1 MGVSRKK
8 QPEKC
13 GKRKTKKQKSN
24 KSVIILK
31 IGVAICNHLCYNT
44 SKFKDHEG
52 KCPMKN
58 RFLCGLLA
66 VCLLVAMLPAT
77 VITASADT
85 RTVSENLIAVLKQLE
100 GFSAKAYVS
109 GGQWSI
115 GYGTAGSP
123 GQTITEAEADKALRD
138 HLKAVE
144 DKLNAFDAG
153 WDLKLTQQQFDALAS
168 LSYNVGTG
176 WMNTSGRLRDAITGK
191 ASEAKFLF
199 GMSLWANNGTSPDPG
214 LLQRRMAE
222 ADIYL
227 NGVYGKKS
235 GTYTYTIFDANGGTA
250 GSGGED
256 KMQGYRR
263 DGSTQILVADPTLSG
278 YSFAGWFTQRSGG
291 TRVTTLDSST
301 AGVTLYAQYSS
312 NGSSGWTGGTELE
325 GSDGTT
331 KVIAEGTVKCTSYV
345 NVRKGPGTGY
355 TILARAT
362 AGSKAEIYQ
371 TKWVGSSQW
380 GRMANGWICMDYVS
394 LSSGSQSGTDSS
406 GAAQTSGTVTGSN
419 VNVRSGAG
427 TGYGIVGRKNS
438 GDTVT
443 VYERKTAGG
452 LNWGRIGDNQW
463 ICLAYVRLDGSG
475 EAVTPQPGSES
486 NASTNGD
493 GSTTV
498 QDTGSVIS
506 TTGLNVRSGPGT
518 GYARIKTLAPG
529 TAVSVY
535 EYKDVSGVRWGRIGT
550 SQWVCM
556 TYVQLSRQSDTET
569 SSGTGTVISSTVLN
583 IRSGPGTS
591 YSRVGQLQPGAR
603 VKITEQTRVG
613 GVLWG
618 HISQGWVCMQYVK
631 MESN

>member
-1 MGVSRKK
+1 M
-8 QPEKC
+8 
-13 GKRKTKKQKSN
+13 KKQKSN

-31 IGVAICNHLCYNT
+31 IGVANCNHLCYNT
-44 SKFKDHEG
+44 SKFRDHEG

-100 GFSAKAYVS
+100 GFSANAYVS

-144 DKLNAFDAG
+144 DKLNVFDAG
-153 WDLKLTQQQFDALAS
+153 WNLKLTQQQFDALAS

-191 ASEAKFLF
+191 ASEDKFLF

-278 YSFAGWFTQRSGG
+278 CTFAGWFTQRSGG
-291 TRVTTLDSST
+291 TRVTALDSST
-301 AGVTLYAQYSS
+301 AGVTLCAQYSS
-312 NGSSGWTGGTELE
+312 NGSTGWTGGTELE

-331 KVIAEGTVKCTSYV
+331 AVIAQGTVKCTSYV
-345 NVRKGPGTGY
+345 NVRKGPGTNY
-355 TILARAT
+355 TILARAV
-362 AGSKAEIYQ
+362 AGSQVEIYQ

-380 GRMANGWICMDYVS
+380 GRMTNGWICMDYVS
-394 LSSGSQSGTDSS
+394 LSSDSQSGSGSTDT
-406 GAAQTSGTVTGSN
+406 QISGTVSGSN

-427 TGYGIVGRKNS
+427 TGYSIVGRKNS
-438 GDTVT
+438 GDAIT
-443 VYERKTAGG
+443 VYERKTSGG

-463 ICLAYVRLDGSG
+463 ICLAYVRLENAGG
-475 EAVTPQPGSES
+475 TETPQPGSES
-486 NASTNGD
+486 NSSVSGD
-493 GSTTV
+493 GTSAV
-498 QDTGSVIS
+498 QDTGTVSS

-518 GYARIKTLAPG
+518 GYARIKTLSPG
-529 TAVSVY
+529 TVVSLY
-535 EYKDVSGVRWGRIGT
+535 EYRTVDGVRWGRIQA

-556 TYVQLSRQSDTET
+556 TYVQLSSQSGAESEQT
-569 SSGTGTVISSTVLN
+569 GTGKVISTTVLN
-583 IRSGPGTS
+583 IRSGPGTN
-591 YSRVGQLQPGAR
+591 YSRVGQLTPGT
-603 VKITEQTRVG
+603 KIEITEQTKTN
-613 GVLWG
+613 GVSWG
-618 HISQGWVCMQYVK
+618 KTAQGWVCMTYVK
-631 MESN
+631 MG

>member
-1 MGVSRKK
+1 M
-8 QPEKC
+8 
-13 GKRKTKKQKSN
+13 KKQKSN

-31 IGVAICNHLCYNT
+31 IGVANCNHLCYNT
-44 SKFKDHEG
+44 SKFRDHEG

-100 GFSAKAYVS
+100 GFSANAYVS

-144 DKLNAFDAG
+144 DKLNVFDAG
-153 WDLKLTQQQFDALAS
+153 WNLKLTQQQFDALAS

-191 ASEAKFLF
+191 ASEDKFLF

-278 YSFAGWFTQRSGG
+278 CTFAGWFTQRSGG
-291 TRVTTLDSST
+291 TRVTALDSST

-312 NGSSGWTGGTELE
+312 NGSTGWTGGTELE

-331 KVIAEGTVKCTSYV
+331 AVIAQGTVKCTSYV
-345 NVRKGPGTGY
+345 NVRKGPGTNY
-355 TILARAT
+355 TILARAV
-362 AGSKAEIYQ
+362 AGSQVEIYQ

-380 GRMANGWICMDYVS
+380 GRMTNGWICMDYVS
-394 LSSGSQSGTDSS
+394 LSSDSQSGSGSTDT
-406 GAAQTSGTVTGSN
+406 QISGTVSGSN

-427 TGYGIVGRKNS
+427 TGYSIVGRKNS
-438 GDTVT
+438 GDAIT
-443 VYERKTAGG
+443 VYERKTSGG

-463 ICLAYVRLDGSG
+463 ICLAYVRLENAGG
-475 EAVTPQPGSES
+475 TETPQPGSES
-486 NASTNGD
+486 NSSVSGD
-493 GSTTV
+493 GTSAV
-498 QDTGSVIS
+498 QDTGTVSS

-518 GYARIKTLAPG
+518 GYARIKTLSPG
-529 TAVSVY
+529 TVVSLY
-535 EYKDVSGVRWGRIGT
+535 EYRTVDGVRWGRIQA

-556 TYVQLSRQSDTET
+556 TYVQLSSQSGAESEQT
-569 SSGTGTVISSTVLN
+569 GTGKVISTTVLN
-583 IRSGPGTS
+583 IRSGPGTN
-591 YSRVGQLQPGAR
+591 YSRVGQLTPGT
-603 VKITEQTRVG
+603 KIEITEQTKTN
-613 GVLWG
+613 GVSWG
-618 HISQGWVCMQYVK
+618 KTAQGWVCMTYVK
-631 MESN
+631 MG

>member
-1 MGVSRKK
+1 
-8 QPEKC
+8 
-13 GKRKTKKQKSN
+13 
-24 KSVIILK
+24 
-31 IGVAICNHLCYNT
+31 
-44 SKFKDHEG
+44 
-52 KCPMKN
+52 MKN

-100 GFSAKAYVS
+100 GFSANAYVS

-153 WDLKLTQQQFDALAS
+153 WNLKLTQQQFDALAS

-191 ASEAKFLF
+191 ASEDKFLF

-278 YSFAGWFTQRSGG
+278 CTFAGWFTQRSGG
-291 TRVTTLDSST
+291 TRVTALDSST

-312 NGSSGWTGGTELE
+312 NGSTGWTGGTELE

-331 KVIAEGTVKCTSYV
+331 AVIAQGTVKCTSYV
-345 NVRKGPGTGY
+345 NVRKGPGTNY
-355 TILARAT
+355 TILARAV
-362 AGSKAEIYQ
+362 AGSQVEIYQ
-371 TKWVGSSQW
+371 TKWVGASQW
-380 GRMANGWICMDYVS
+380 GRMTNGWICMDYVS
-394 LSSGSQSGTDSS
+394 LSSDSQSGSGSTDT
-406 GAAQTSGTVTGSN
+406 QISGTVSGSN

-427 TGYGIVGRKNS
+427 TGYSIVGRKNS
-438 GDTVT
+438 GDVIT
-443 VYERKTAGG
+443 VYERKTSGG

-463 ICLAYVRLDGSG
+463 ICLAYVRLENAGG
-475 EAVTPQPGSES
+475 TGTPQPGSES
-486 NASTNGD
+486 NSSVSGD
-493 GSTTV
+493 GTSAV
-498 QDTGSVIS
+498 QDTGTVSS

-518 GYARIKTLAPG
+518 GYARIKTLSPG
-529 TAVSVY
+529 TVVSLY
-535 EYKDVSGVRWGRIGT
+535 EYRTVDGVRWGRIQA

-556 TYVQLSRQSDTET
+556 TYVQLSSQSGAESEQT
-569 SSGTGTVISSTVLN
+569 GTGKVISTTVLN
-583 IRSGPGTS
+583 IRSGPGTN
-591 YSRVGQLQPGAR
+591 YSRVGQLTPGT
-603 VKITEQTRVG
+603 KIEITEQTKTN
-613 GVLWG
+613 GVSWG
-618 HISQGWVCMQYVK
+618 KTAQGWVCMTYVK
-631 MESN
+631 MG

>member
-1 MGVSRKK
+1 M
-8 QPEKC
+8 
-13 GKRKTKKQKSN
+13 KKQKSN

-31 IGVAICNHLCYNT
+31 IGVANCNHLCYNT
-44 SKFKDHEG
+44 SKFRDHEG

-100 GFSAKAYVS
+100 GFSANAYVS

-153 WDLKLTQQQFDALAS
+153 WNLKLTQQQFDAQAS

-191 ASEAKFLF
+191 ASEDKFLF

-278 YSFAGWFTQRSGG
+278 CTFAGWFTQRSGG
-291 TRVTTLDSST
+291 TRVMALDSST

-312 NGSSGWTGGTELE
+312 NGSTGWTGGTELE

-331 KVIAEGTVKCTSYV
+331 AVIAQGTVKCTSYV
-345 NVRKGPGTGY
+345 NVRKGPGTNY
-355 TILARAT
+355 TILARAV
-362 AGSKAEIYQ
+362 AGSQVEIYQ

-380 GRMANGWICMDYVS
+380 GRMTNGWICMDYVS
-394 LSSGSQSGTDSS
+394 LSSDSQSGSGSTDT
-406 GAAQTSGTVTGSN
+406 QISGTVSGSN

-427 TGYGIVGRKNS
+427 TGYSIVGRKNS
-438 GDTVT
+438 GDVIT
-443 VYERKTAGG
+443 VYERKTSGG

-463 ICLAYVRLDGSG
+463 ICLAYVRLENAGG
-475 EAVTPQPGSES
+475 TETPQPGSES
-486 NASTNGD
+486 NSSVSGD
-493 GSTTV
+493 GTSAV
-498 QDTGSVIS
+498 QDTGTVSS

-518 GYARIKTLAPG
+518 GYARIKTLSPG
-529 TAVSVY
+529 TVVSLY
-535 EYKDVSGVRWGRIGT
+535 EYRTVDGVRWGRIQA

-556 TYVQLSRQSDTET
+556 TYVQLSSQSGAESEQT
-569 SSGTGTVISSTVLN
+569 GTGKVISTTVLN
-583 IRSGPGTS
+583 IRSGPGTN
-591 YSRVGQLQPGAR
+591 YSRVGQLTPGT
-603 VKITEQTRVG
+603 KIEITEQTKTN
-613 GVLWG
+613 GVSWG
-618 HISQGWVCMQYVK
+618 KTAQGWVCMTYVK
-631 MESN
+631 MG

>member
-1 MGVSRKK
+1 
-8 QPEKC
+8 
-13 GKRKTKKQKSN
+13 
-24 KSVIILK
+24 
-31 IGVAICNHLCYNT
+31 
-44 SKFKDHEG
+44 
-52 KCPMKN
+52 MKN

-100 GFSAKAYVS
+100 GFSANAYVS

-153 WDLKLTQQQFDALAS
+153 WNLKLTQQQFDALAS

-191 ASEAKFLF
+191 ASEDKFLF

-278 YSFAGWFTQRSGG
+278 CTFAGWFTQRSGG
-291 TRVTTLDSST
+291 TRVTALDSST

-312 NGSSGWTGGTELE
+312 NGSTGWTGGTELE

-331 KVIAEGTVKCTSYV
+331 AVIAQGTVKCTSYV
-345 NVRKGPGTGY
+345 NVRKGPGTNY
-355 TILARAT
+355 TILARAV
-362 AGSKAEIYQ
+362 AGSQVEIYQ

-380 GRMANGWICMDYVS
+380 GRMTNGWICMDYVS
-394 LSSGSQSGTDSS
+394 LSSDSQSGSGSTDT
-406 GAAQTSGTVTGSN
+406 QISGTVSGSN

-427 TGYGIVGRKNS
+427 TGYSIVGRKNS
-438 GDTVT
+438 GDVIT
-443 VYERKTAGG
+443 VYERKTSGG

-463 ICLAYVRLDGSG
+463 ICLAYVRLENAGG
-475 EAVTPQPGSES
+475 TETPQPGSES
-486 NASTNGD
+486 NSSVSGD
-493 GSTTV
+493 GTSAV
-498 QDTGSVIS
+498 QDTGTVSS

-518 GYARIKTLAPG
+518 GYARIKTLSPG
-529 TAVSVY
+529 TVVSLS
-535 EYKDVSGVRWGRIGT
+535 EYRTVDGVRWGRIQA

-556 TYVQLSRQSDTET
+556 TYVQLSSQSGAESEQT
-569 SSGTGTVISSTVLN
+569 GTGKVISTTVLN
-583 IRSGPGTS
+583 IRSGPGTN
-591 YSRVGQLQPGAR
+591 YSRVGQLTPGT
-603 VKITEQTRVG
+603 KIEITEQTKTN
-613 GVLWG
+613 GVSWG
-618 HISQGWVCMQYVK
+618 KTAQGWVCMTYVK
-631 MESN
+631 MG

>member
-1 MGVSRKK
+1 
-8 QPEKC
+8 
-13 GKRKTKKQKSN
+13 
-24 KSVIILK
+24 
-31 IGVAICNHLCYNT
+31 
-44 SKFKDHEG
+44 
-52 KCPMKN
+52 MKN

-100 GFSAKAYVS
+100 GFSANAYVS

-153 WDLKLTQQQFDALAS
+153 WNLKLTQQQFDALAS

-191 ASEAKFLF
+191 ASEDKFLF

-278 YSFAGWFTQRSGG
+278 CTFAGWFTQRSGD
-291 TRVTTLDSST
+291 TRVTALDSST

-312 NGSSGWTGGTELE
+312 NGSTGWTGGTELE

-331 KVIAEGTVKCTSYV
+331 AVIAQGTVKCTSYV
-345 NVRKGPGTGY
+345 NVRKGPGTNY
-355 TILARAT
+355 TILARAV
-362 AGSKAEIYQ
+362 AGSQVEIYQ

-380 GRMANGWICMDYVS
+380 GRMTNGWICMDYVS
-394 LSSGSQSGTDSS
+394 LSSDSQSGSGSTDT
-406 GAAQTSGTVTGSN
+406 QISGTVSGSN

-427 TGYGIVGRKNS
+427 TGYSIVGRKNS
-438 GDTVT
+438 GDVIT
-443 VYERKTAGG
+443 VYERKTSGG

-463 ICLAYVRLDGSG
+463 ICLAYVRLENAGG
-475 EAVTPQPGSES
+475 TETPQPGSES
-486 NASTNGD
+486 NSSVSGD
-493 GSTTV
+493 GTSAV
-498 QDTGSVIS
+498 QDTGTVSS

-518 GYARIKTLAPG
+518 GYARIKTLSPG
-529 TAVSVY
+529 TVVSLY
-535 EYKDVSGVRWGRIGT
+535 EYRTVDGVRWGRIQA

-556 TYVQLSRQSDTET
+556 TYVQLSSQSGAESEQT
-569 SSGTGTVISSTVLN
+569 GTGKVISTTVLN
-583 IRSGPGTS
+583 IRSGPGTN
-591 YSRVGQLQPGAR
+591 YSRVGQLTPGT
-603 VKITEQTRVG
+603 KIEITEQTKTN
-613 GVLWG
+613 GVSWG
-618 HISQGWVCMQYVK
+618 KTAQGWVCMTYVK
-631 MESN
+631 MG

>member
-1 MGVSRKK
+1 M
-8 QPEKC
+8 
-13 GKRKTKKQKSN
+13 KKQKSN

-31 IGVAICNHLCYNT
+31 IGVANCNHLCYNT
-44 SKFKDHEG
+44 SKFRDHEG

-100 GFSAKAYVS
+100 GFSANAYVS

-153 WDLKLTQQQFDALAS
+153 WNLKLTQQQFDALAS

-191 ASEAKFLF
+191 ASEDKFLF

-278 YSFAGWFTQRSGG
+278 CTFAGWFTQRSGG
-291 TRVTTLDSST
+291 TRVTALDSST

-312 NGSSGWTGGTELE
+312 NGSTGWTGGTELE

-331 KVIAEGTVKCTSYV
+331 AVIAQGTVKCTSYV
-345 NVRKGPGTGY
+345 NVRKGPGTNY
-355 TILARAT
+355 TILARAV
-362 AGSKAEIYQ
+362 AGSQVEIYQ

-380 GRMANGWICMDYVS
+380 GRMTNGWICMDYVS
-394 LSSGSQSGTDSS
+394 LSSDSQSGSGSTDT
-406 GAAQTSGTVTGSN
+406 QISGTVSGSN

-427 TGYGIVGRKNS
+427 TGYSIVGRKNS
-438 GDTVT
+438 GDVIT
-443 VYERKTAGG
+443 VYERKTSGG

-463 ICLAYVRLDGSG
+463 ICLAYVRLENAGG
-475 EAVTPQPGSES
+475 TETPQPGSES
-486 NASTNGD
+486 NSSVSGD
-493 GSTTV
+493 GTSAV
-498 QDTGSVIS
+498 QDTGTVSS

-518 GYARIKTLAPG
+518 GYARIKTLSPG
-529 TAVSVY
+529 TVVSLY
-535 EYKDVSGVRWGRIGT
+535 EYRTVDGVRWGRIQA

-556 TYVQLSRQSDTET
+556 TYVQLSSQSGVESEQT
-569 SSGTGTVISSTVLN
+569 GTGKVISTTVLN
-583 IRSGPGTS
+583 IRSGPGTN
-591 YSRVGQLQPGAR
+591 YSRVGQLTPGT
-603 VKITEQTRVG
+603 KIEITEQTKTN
-613 GVLWG
+613 GVSWG
-618 HISQGWVCMQYVK
+618 KTAQGWVCMTYVK
-631 MESN
+631 MG

>member
-1 MGVSRKK
+1 
-8 QPEKC
+8 
-13 GKRKTKKQKSN
+13 
-24 KSVIILK
+24 
-31 IGVAICNHLCYNT
+31 
-44 SKFKDHEG
+44 
-52 KCPMKN
+52 MKN

-100 GFSAKAYVS
+100 GFSADAYVS

-153 WDLKLTQQQFDALAS
+153 WNLKLTQQQFDALAS

-191 ASEAKFLF
+191 ASEDKFLF

-250 GSGGED
+250 GSRGED

-278 YSFAGWFTQRSGG
+278 CTFAGWFTQRSGG
-291 TRVTTLDSST
+291 TRVTALDSST

-312 NGSSGWTGGTELE
+312 NGSNGWTGGTELE

-331 KVIAEGTVKCTSYV
+331 AVIARGTVKCTSYV
-345 NVRKGPGTGY
+345 NVRKGPGTNY
-355 TILARAT
+355 TILARAV
-362 AGSKAEIYQ
+362 AGSQVEIYQ

-380 GRMANGWICMDYVS
+380 GRMTNGWICMD
-394 LSSGSQSGTDSS
+394 
-406 GAAQTSGTVTGSN
+406 
-419 VNVRSGAG
+419 
-427 TGYGIVGRKNS
+427 
-438 GDTVT
+438 
-443 VYERKTAGG
+443 
-452 LNWGRIGDNQW
+452 
-463 ICLAYVRLDGSG
+463 
-475 EAVTPQPGSES
+475 
-486 NASTNGD
+486 
-493 GSTTV
+493 
-498 QDTGSVIS
+498 
-506 TTGLNVRSGPGT
+506 
-518 GYARIKTLAPG
+518 
-529 TAVSVY
+529 
-535 EYKDVSGVRWGRIGT
+535 
-550 SQWVCM
+550 
-556 TYVQLSRQSDTET
+556 
-569 SSGTGTVISSTVLN
+569 
-583 IRSGPGTS
+583 
-591 YSRVGQLQPGAR
+591 
-603 VKITEQTRVG
+603 
-613 GVLWG
+613 
-618 HISQGWVCMQYVK
+618 
-631 MESN
+631 

>member
-1 MGVSRKK
+1 M
-8 QPEKC
+8 
-13 GKRKTKKQKSN
+13 KKQKSN

-31 IGVAICNHLCYNT
+31 IGVANCNHLCYNT
-44 SKFKDHEG
+44 SKFRDHEG

-100 GFSAKAYVS
+100 GFSANAYVS

-153 WDLKLTQQQFDALAS
+153 WNLKLTQQQFDALAS

-191 ASEAKFLF
+191 ASEDKFLF

-278 YSFAGWFTQRSGG
+278 CTFAGWFTQRSGG
-291 TRVTTLDSST
+291 TRVTALDSST

-312 NGSSGWTGGTELE
+312 NGSTGWTGGTELE

-331 KVIAEGTVKCTSYV
+331 AVIAQGTVKCTSYV
-345 NVRKGPGTGY
+345 NVRKGPGTNY
-355 TILARAT
+355 TILARAV
-362 AGSKAEIYQ
+362 AGSQVEIYQ

-380 GRMANGWICMDYVS
+380 GRMTNGWICMDYVS
-394 LSSGSQSGTDSS
+394 LSSDSQSGS
-406 GAAQTSGTVTGSN
+406 GSIDTQISGTVSGSN

-427 TGYGIVGRKNS
+427 TGYSIVGRKNS
-438 GDTVT
+438 GDVIT
-443 VYERKTAGG
+443 VYERKTSGG

-463 ICLAYVRLDGSG
+463 ICLAYVRLENAGG
-475 EAVTPQPGSES
+475 TGTPQPGSES
-486 NASTNGD
+486 NSSVSGD
-493 GSTTV
+493 GTSAV
-498 QDTGSVIS
+498 QDTGTVSS

-518 GYARIKTLAPG
+518 GYARIKTLSPG
-529 TAVSVY
+529 TVVSLY
-535 EYKDVSGVRWGRIGT
+535 EYRTVDGVRWGRIQT

-556 TYVQLSRQSDTET
+556 TYVQLSSQSGAESEQT
-569 SSGTGTVISSTVLN
+569 GTGKVISTTVLN
-583 IRSGPGTS
+583 IRSGPGTN
-591 YSRVGQLQPGAR
+591 YSRVGQLTPGT
-603 VKITEQTRVG
+603 KIEITEQTKTN
-613 GVLWG
+613 GVSWG
-618 HISQGWVCMQYVK
+618 KTAQGWVCMTYVK
-631 MESN
+631 MG

>member
-1 MGVSRKK
+1 M
-8 QPEKC
+8 
-13 GKRKTKKQKSN
+13 KKQKSN

-31 IGVAICNHLCYNT
+31 IGVANCNHLCYNT
-44 SKFKDHEG
+44 SKFRDHEG

-85 RTVSENLIAVLKQLE
+85 RTVSENLIAFLKQLE
-100 GFSAKAYVS
+100 GFSANAYVS

-153 WDLKLTQQQFDALAS
+153 WNLKLTQQQFDALAS

-191 ASEAKFLF
+191 ASEDKFLF

-278 YSFAGWFTQRSGG
+278 CTFAGWFTQRSGG
-291 TRVTTLDSST
+291 TRVTALDSST

-312 NGSSGWTGGTELE
+312 NGSTGWTGGTELE

-331 KVIAEGTVKCTSYV
+331 AVIAQGTVKCTSYV
-345 NVRKGPGTGY
+345 NVRKGPGTNY
-355 TILARAT
+355 TILARAV
-362 AGSKAEIYQ
+362 AGSQVEIYQ

-380 GRMANGWICMDYVS
+380 GRMTNGWICMDYVS
-394 LSSGSQSGTDSS
+394 LSSDSQSGSGSTDT
-406 GAAQTSGTVTGSN
+406 QISGTVSGSN

-427 TGYGIVGRKNS
+427 TGYSIVGRKNS
-438 GDTVT
+438 GDVIT
-443 VYERKTAGG
+443 VYERKTSGG

-463 ICLAYVRLDGSG
+463 ICLAYVRLENAGG
-475 EAVTPQPGSES
+475 TETPQPGSES
-486 NASTNGD
+486 NSSVSGD
-493 GSTTV
+493 GTSAV
-498 QDTGSVIS
+498 QDTGTVSS

-518 GYARIKTLAPG
+518 GYARIKTLSPG
-529 TAVSVY
+529 TVVSLY
-535 EYKDVSGVRWGRIGT
+535 EYRTVDGVRWGRIQA

-556 TYVQLSRQSDTET
+556 TYVQLSSQSGAESEQT
-569 SSGTGTVISSTVLN
+569 GTGKVISTTVLN
-583 IRSGPGTS
+583 IRSGPGTN
-591 YSRVGQLQPGAR
+591 YSRVGQLTPGT
-603 VKITEQTRVG
+603 KIEITEQTKTN
-613 GVLWG
+613 GVSWG
-618 HISQGWVCMQYVK
+618 KTAQGWVCMTYVK
-631 MESN
+631 MG

>member
-1 MGVSRKK
+1 
-8 QPEKC
+8 
-13 GKRKTKKQKSN
+13 
-24 KSVIILK
+24 
-31 IGVAICNHLCYNT
+31 
-44 SKFKDHEG
+44 
-52 KCPMKN
+52 MKN

-100 GFSAKAYVS
+100 GFSADAYVS

-153 WDLKLTQQQFDALAS
+153 WNLKLTQQQFDALAS

-191 ASEAKFLF
+191 ASEDKFLF

-278 YSFAGWFTQRSGG
+278 CTFAGWFTQRSGG
-291 TRVTTLDSST
+291 TRVTALDSST

-312 NGSSGWTGGTELE
+312 NGSNGWTGGTELE

-331 KVIAEGTVKCTSYV
+331 AVIAQGTVKCTSYV
-345 NVRKGPGTGY
+345 NVRKGPGTNY
-355 TILARAT
+355 TILARAV
-362 AGSKAEIYQ
+362 AGSQVEIYQ

-380 GRMANGWICMDYVS
+380 GRMTNGWICMDYVS
-394 LSSGSQSGTDSS
+394 LSSDSQSGSGGTDT
-406 GAAQTSGTVTGSN
+406 QISGTVSGSN
-419 VNVRSGAG
+419 VNIRSGAG
-427 TGYGIVGRKNS
+427 TGYSIVGRKNS
-438 GDTVT
+438 GDVIT
-443 VYERKTAGG
+443 VYERKTSGG

-463 ICLAYVRLDGSG
+463 ICLAYVRLENAGG
-475 EAVTPQPGSES
+475 TGTPQPGSES
-486 NASTNGD
+486 NSSVSGD
-493 GSTTV
+493 GTTAV
-498 QDTGSVIS
+498 QDTGTVSS

-518 GYARIKTLAPG
+518 GYARIKTLSPG
-529 TAVSVY
+529 TAVSLY
-535 EYKDVSGVRWGRIGT
+535 EYRTVDGIRWGRIQA

-556 TYVQLSRQSDTET
+556 TYVQLSSQSGAESEQT
-569 SSGTGTVISSTVLN
+569 GTGKVISTTVLN
-583 IRSGPGTS
+583 IRSGPGTN
-591 YSRVGQLQPGAR
+591 YSRVGQLTPGT
-603 VKITEQTRVG
+603 KIEITEQTKTN
-613 GVLWG
+613 GVSWG
-618 HISQGWVCMQYVK
+618 KTAQGWVCMTYVK
-631 MESN
+631 MG

>member
-1 MGVSRKK
+1 
-8 QPEKC
+8 
-13 GKRKTKKQKSN
+13 
-24 KSVIILK
+24 
-31 IGVAICNHLCYNT
+31 
-44 SKFKDHEG
+44 
-52 KCPMKN
+52 MKN

-100 GFSAKAYVS
+100 GFSANAYVS

-153 WDLKLTQQQFDALAS
+153 WNLKLTQQQFDALAS

-191 ASEAKFLF
+191 ASEDKFLF

-278 YSFAGWFTQRSGG
+278 CTFAGWFTQRSGG
-291 TRVTTLDSST
+291 TRVTALDSST

-312 NGSSGWTGGTELE
+312 NGSTGWTGGTELE

-331 KVIAEGTVKCTSYV
+331 AVIAQGTVKCTSYV
-345 NVRKGPGTGY
+345 NVRKGPSTNY
-355 TILARAT
+355 TILARAV
-362 AGSKAEIYQ
+362 AGSQVEIYQ

-380 GRMANGWICMDYVS
+380 GRMTNGWICMDYVS
-394 LSSGSQSGTDSS
+394 LSSDSQSGSGSTDT
-406 GAAQTSGTVTGSN
+406 QISGTVSGSN

-427 TGYGIVGRKNS
+427 TGYSIVGRKNS
-438 GDTVT
+438 GDVIT
-443 VYERKTAGG
+443 VYERKTSGG

-463 ICLAYVRLDGSG
+463 ICLAYVRLENAGG
-475 EAVTPQPGSES
+475 TETPQPGSES
-486 NASTNGD
+486 NSSVSGD
-493 GSTTV
+493 GTSAV
-498 QDTGSVIS
+498 QDTGTVSS

-518 GYARIKTLAPG
+518 GYARIKTLSPG
-529 TAVSVY
+529 TVVSLY
-535 EYKDVSGVRWGRIGT
+535 EYRTVDGVRWGRIQA

-556 TYVQLSRQSDTET
+556 TYVQLSSQSGAESEQT
-569 SSGTGTVISSTVLN
+569 GTGKVISTTVLN
-583 IRSGPGTS
+583 IRSGPGTN
-591 YSRVGQLQPGAR
+591 YSRVGQLTPGT
-603 VKITEQTRVG
+603 KIEITEQTKTN
-613 GVLWG
+613 GVSWG
-618 HISQGWVCMQYVK
+618 KTAQGWVCMTYVK
-631 MESN
+631 MG

>member
-1 MGVSRKK
+1 
-8 QPEKC
+8 
-13 GKRKTKKQKSN
+13 
-24 KSVIILK
+24 
-31 IGVAICNHLCYNT
+31 
-44 SKFKDHEG
+44 
-52 KCPMKN
+52 MKN

-77 VITASADT
+77 VITASADI

-100 GFSAKAYVS
+100 GFSANAYVS

-153 WDLKLTQQQFDALAS
+153 WNLKLTQQQFDALAS

-191 ASEAKFLF
+191 ASEDKFLF

-278 YSFAGWFTQRSGG
+278 CTFAGWFTQRSGG
-291 TRVTTLDSST
+291 TRVTALDSST

-312 NGSSGWTGGTELE
+312 NGSTGWTGGTELE

-331 KVIAEGTVKCTSYV
+331 AVIAQGTVKCTSYV
-345 NVRKGPGTGY
+345 NVRKGPGTNY
-355 TILARAT
+355 TILARAV
-362 AGSKAEIYQ
+362 AGSQVEIYQ
-371 TKWVGSSQW
+371 TKWVGASQW
-380 GRMANGWICMDYVS
+380 GRMTNGWICMDYVS
-394 LSSGSQSGTDSS
+394 LSSDSQSGSGSTDT
-406 GAAQTSGTVTGSN
+406 QISGTVSGSN

-427 TGYGIVGRKNS
+427 TGYSIVGRKNS
-438 GDTVT
+438 GDVIT
-443 VYERKTAGG
+443 VYERKTSGG

-463 ICLAYVRLDGSG
+463 ICLAYVRLENAGG
-475 EAVTPQPGSES
+475 TETPQPGSES
-486 NASTNGD
+486 NSSVSGD
-493 GSTTV
+493 GTSAV
-498 QDTGSVIS
+498 QDTGTVSS

-518 GYARIKTLAPG
+518 GYARIKTLSPG
-529 TAVSVY
+529 TVVSLY
-535 EYKDVSGVRWGRIGT
+535 EYRTVDGVRWGRIQA

-556 TYVQLSRQSDTET
+556 TYVQLSSQSGAESEQT
-569 SSGTGTVISSTVLN
+569 GTGKVISTTVLN
-583 IRSGPGTS
+583 IRSGPGTN
-591 YSRVGQLQPGAR
+591 YSRVGQLTPGT
-603 VKITEQTRVG
+603 KIEITEQTKTN
-613 GVLWG
+613 GVSWG
-618 HISQGWVCMQYVK
+618 KTAQGWVCMTYVK
-631 MESN
+631 MG

>member
-1 MGVSRKK
+1 
-8 QPEKC
+8 
-13 GKRKTKKQKSN
+13 
-24 KSVIILK
+24 
-31 IGVAICNHLCYNT
+31 
-44 SKFKDHEG
+44 
-52 KCPMKN
+52 MKN

-100 GFSAKAYVS
+100 GFSANAYVS

-153 WDLKLTQQQFDALAS
+153 WNLKLTQQQFDALAS

-191 ASEAKFLF
+191 ASEDKFLF

-278 YSFAGWFTQRSGG
+278 CTFAGWFTQRSGG
-291 TRVTTLDSST
+291 TRVTALDSST

-312 NGSSGWTGGTELE
+312 NGSNGWTGGTELE

-331 KVIAEGTVKCTSYV
+331 AVIARGTVKCTSYV
-345 NVRKGPGTGY
+345 NVRKGPGTNY
-355 TILARAT
+355 TILARAV
-362 AGSKAEIYQ
+362 AGSQVEIYQ
-371 TKWVGSSQW
+371 TKWVGASQW
-380 GRMANGWICMDYVS
+380 GRMTNGWICMDYVS
-394 LSSGSQSGTDSS
+394 LSSDSQSGSGGTDT
-406 GAAQTSGTVTGSN
+406 QISGTVSGSN
-419 VNVRSGAG
+419 VNIRSGAG
-427 TGYGIVGRKNS
+427 TGYSIVGRKNS
-438 GDTVT
+438 GDVIT
-443 VYERKTAGG
+443 VYERKTSGG

-463 ICLAYVRLDGSG
+463 ICLAYVRLENAGG
-475 EAVTPQPGSES
+475 TGTPQPGSES
-486 NASTNGD
+486 NSSVSGD
-493 GSTTV
+493 GTTAV
-498 QDTGSVIS
+498 QDTGTVSS

-518 GYARIKTLAPG
+518 GYARIKTLSPG
-529 TAVSVY
+529 TAVSLY
-535 EYKDVSGVRWGRIGT
+535 EYRTVDGIRWGRIQA

-556 TYVQLSRQSDTET
+556 TYVQLSSQSGAESEQT
-569 SSGTGTVISSTVLN
+569 GTGKVISTTVLN
-583 IRSGPGTS
+583 IRSGPGTN
-591 YSRVGQLQPGAR
+591 YSRVGQLTPGT
-603 VKITEQTRVG
+603 KIEITEQTKTN
-613 GVLWG
+613 GVSWG
-618 HISQGWVCMQYVK
+618 KTAQGWVCMTYVK
-631 MESN
+631 MG

>member
-1 MGVSRKK
+1 
-8 QPEKC
+8 
-13 GKRKTKKQKSN
+13 
-24 KSVIILK
+24 
-31 IGVAICNHLCYNT
+31 
-44 SKFKDHEG
+44 
-52 KCPMKN
+52 MKN

-100 GFSAKAYVS
+100 GFSANAYVS

-153 WDLKLTQQQFDALAS
+153 WNLKLTQQQFDALAS

-191 ASEAKFLF
+191 ASEDKFLF

-278 YSFAGWFTQRSGG
+278 CTFAGWFTQRSGG
-291 TRVTTLDSST
+291 TRVTALDSST

-312 NGSSGWTGGTELE
+312 NGSTGWTGGTELE

-331 KVIAEGTVKCTSYV
+331 AVIAQGTVKCTSYV
-345 NVRKGPGTGY
+345 NVRKGPGTNY
-355 TILARAT
+355 TILARAV
-362 AGSKAEIYQ
+362 AGSQVEIYQ

-380 GRMANGWICMDYVS
+380 GRMTNGWICMDYVS
-394 LSSGSQSGTDSS
+394 LSSDSQSGSGSTDT
-406 GAAQTSGTVTGSN
+406 QISGTVSGSN
-419 VNVRSGAG
+419 VNIRSGAG
-427 TGYGIVGRKNS
+427 TGYSIVGRKNS
-438 GDTVT
+438 GDVIT
-443 VYERKTAGG
+443 VYERKTSGG

-463 ICLAYVRLDGSG
+463 ICLAYVRLENAGG
-475 EAVTPQPGSES
+475 TGTPQPGSES
-486 NASTNGD
+486 NSSVSGD
-493 GSTTV
+493 GTSAV
-498 QDTGSVIS
+498 QDTGTVSS

-518 GYARIKTLAPG
+518 GYARIKTLSPG
-529 TAVSVY
+529 TAVSLY
-535 EYKDVSGVRWGRIGT
+535 EYRTVDGVRWGRIQA

-556 TYVQLSRQSDTET
+556 TYVQLSSQSGAESEQT
-569 SSGTGTVISSTVLN
+569 GTGKVISTTVLN
-583 IRSGPGTS
+583 IRSGPGTN
-591 YSRVGQLQPGAR
+591 YSRVGQLTPGT
-603 VKITEQTRVG
+603 KIEITEQTKTN
-613 GVLWG
+613 GVSWG
-618 HISQGWVCMQYVK
+618 KTAQGWVCMTYVK
-631 MESN
+631 MG

>member
-1 MGVSRKK
+1 ML
-8 QPEKC
+8 
-13 GKRKTKKQKSN
+13 KRKTKKQKSN

-31 IGVAICNHLCYNT
+31 LGVAICNHLCYNT

-66 VCLLVAMLPAT
+66 ICMLVAMLPAT

-85 RTVSENLIAVLKQLE
+85 RTVSENLITVLKQLE
-100 GFSAKAYVS
+100 GFSANAYVS

-123 GQTITEAEADKALRD
+123 GQTITEAEADKALRA
-138 HLKAVE
+138 HLQSVE

-153 WDLKLTQQQFDALAS
+153 WNLNLTQQQFDALAS

-176 WMNTSGRLRDAITGK
+176 WMNTAGRLRDAITSK
-191 ASEAKFLF
+191 ASEDKLLF

-278 YSFAGWFTQRSGG
+278 FTFAGWFTQRSGG
-291 TRVTTLDSST
+291 TRVTALDSST
-301 AGVTLYAQYSS
+301 AGVTLYAQYSA
-312 NGSSGWTGGTELE
+312 NGSNGWTGGTELE

-331 KVIAEGTVKCTSYV
+331 AVIAQGTVKCSSYV
-345 NVRKGPGTGY
+345 NVRKGPGTNY
-355 TILARAT
+355 TILARAV
-362 AGSKAEIYQ
+362 AGSQAEIYQ

-380 GRMANGWICMDYVS
+380 GRMTNGWICMDYVS
-394 LSSGSQSGTDSS
+394 LSSDSQSGS
-406 GAAQTSGTVTGSN
+406 GSTADTQISGTVSGSN

-438 GDTVT
+438 GDVIT

-463 ICLAYVRLDGSG
+463 ICLAYVRLENAGG
-475 EAVTPQPGSES
+475 TETPQPGSES
-486 NASTNGD
+486 NSSVSGD
-493 GSTTV
+493 GSTAL
-498 QDTGSVIS
+498 QDTGTVSS

-518 GYARIKTLAPG
+518 GYARIKTLSPG
-529 TAVSVY
+529 TPVSIY
-535 EYKDVSGVRWGRIGT
+535 EYRTVDGIQWGRIQA

-556 TYVQLSRQSDTET
+556 TYVQLSSQSDSEAEQT
-569 SSGTGTVISSTVLN
+569 GTGTVISTTVLN
-583 IRSGPGTS
+583 IRSGPGTN
-591 YSRVGQLQPGAR
+591 YSRSGQLTPGT
-603 VKITEQTRVG
+603 KIQITEQTKTN
-613 GVLWG
+613 GVSWG
-618 HISQGWVCMQYVK
+618 KIAQGWVCMTYVK
-631 MESN
+631 MG

>member
-1 MGVSRKK
+1 
-8 QPEKC
+8 
-13 GKRKTKKQKSN
+13 
-24 KSVIILK
+24 
-31 IGVAICNHLCYNT
+31 
-44 SKFKDHEG
+44 
-52 KCPMKN
+52 MKN

-100 GFSAKAYVS
+100 GFSANAYVS

-153 WDLKLTQQQFDALAS
+153 WNLKLTQQQFDALAS

-191 ASEAKFLF
+191 ASEDKFLF

-278 YSFAGWFTQRSGG
+278 CTFAGWFTQRSGG
-291 TRVTTLDSST
+291 TRVTALDSST

-312 NGSSGWTGGTELE
+312 NGSTGWTGGTELE

-331 KVIAEGTVKCTSYV
+331 AVIAQGTVKCTSYV
-345 NVRKGPGTGY
+345 NVRKGPSTNY
-355 TILARAT
+355 TILARAV
-362 AGSKAEIYQ
+362 AGRQVEIYQ

-380 GRMANGWICMDYVS
+380 GRMTNGWICMDYVS
-394 LSSGSQSGTDSS
+394 LSSDSQSGSGSTDT
-406 GAAQTSGTVTGSN
+406 QISGTVSGSN

-427 TGYGIVGRKNS
+427 TGYSIVGRKNS
-438 GDTVT
+438 GDVIT
-443 VYERKTAGG
+443 VYERKTSGG

-463 ICLAYVRLDGSG
+463 ICLAYVRLENAGG
-475 EAVTPQPGSES
+475 TETPQPGSES
-486 NASTNGD
+486 NSSVSGD
-493 GSTTV
+493 GTSAV
-498 QDTGSVIS
+498 QDTGTVSS

-518 GYARIKTLAPG
+518 GYARIKTLSPG
-529 TAVSVY
+529 TVVSLY
-535 EYKDVSGVRWGRIGT
+535 EYRTVDGVRWGRIQA

-556 TYVQLSRQSDTET
+556 TYVQLSSQSGAESEQT
-569 SSGTGTVISSTVLN
+569 GTGKVISTTVLN
-583 IRSGPGTS
+583 IRSGPGTN
-591 YSRVGQLQPGAR
+591 YSRVGQLTPGT
-603 VKITEQTRVG
+603 KIEITEQTKTN
-613 GVLWG
+613 GVSWG
-618 HISQGWVCMQYVK
+618 KTAQGWVCMTYVK
-631 MESN
+631 MG

>member
-1 MGVSRKK
+1 
-8 QPEKC
+8 
-13 GKRKTKKQKSN
+13 
-24 KSVIILK
+24 
-31 IGVAICNHLCYNT
+31 
-44 SKFKDHEG
+44 
-52 KCPMKN
+52 MKN

-100 GFSAKAYVS
+100 GFSANAYVS

-153 WDLKLTQQQFDALAS
+153 WNLKLTQQQFDALAS

-191 ASEAKFLF
+191 ASEDKFLF

-278 YSFAGWFTQRSGG
+278 CTFAGWFTQRSGG
-291 TRVTTLDSST
+291 TRVTALDSST

-312 NGSSGWTGGTELE
+312 NGSNGWTGGTELG

-331 KVIAEGTVKCTSYV
+331 AVIARGTVKCTSYV
-345 NVRKGPGTGY
+345 NVRKGPGTNY
-355 TILARAT
+355 TILARAV
-362 AGSKAEIYQ
+362 AGSQVEIYQ
-371 TKWVGSSQW
+371 TKWVGASQW
-380 GRMANGWICMDYVS
+380 GRMTNGWICMDYVS
-394 LSSGSQSGTDSS
+394 LSSDSQSGSGGTDT
-406 GAAQTSGTVTGSN
+406 QISGTVSGSN
-419 VNVRSGAG
+419 VNIRSGAG
-427 TGYGIVGRKNS
+427 TGYSIVGRKNS
-438 GDTVT
+438 GDVIT
-443 VYERKTAGG
+443 VYERKTSGG

-463 ICLAYVRLDGSG
+463 ICLAYVRLENAGG
-475 EAVTPQPGSES
+475 TGTPQPGSES
-486 NASTNGD
+486 NSSVSGD
-493 GSTTV
+493 GTTAV
-498 QDTGSVIS
+498 QDTGTVSS

-518 GYARIKTLAPG
+518 GYARIKTLSPG
-529 TAVSVY
+529 TAVSLY
-535 EYKDVSGVRWGRIGT
+535 EYRTVDGIRWGRIQA

-556 TYVQLSRQSDTET
+556 TYVQLSSQSGAESEQT
-569 SSGTGTVISSTVLN
+569 GTGKVISTTVLN
-583 IRSGPGTS
+583 IRSGPGTN
-591 YSRVGQLQPGAR
+591 YSRVGQLTPGT
-603 VKITEQTRVG
+603 KIEITEQTKTN
-613 GVLWG
+613 GVSWG
-618 HISQGWVCMQYVK
+618 KTAQGWVCMTYVK
-631 MESN
+631 MG

>member
-1 MGVSRKK
+1 
-8 QPEKC
+8 
-13 GKRKTKKQKSN
+13 
-24 KSVIILK
+24 
-31 IGVAICNHLCYNT
+31 
-44 SKFKDHEG
+44 
-52 KCPMKN
+52 MKN

-66 VCLLVAMLPAT
+66 VCLLVAMLPAI

-100 GFSAKAYVS
+100 GFSANAYVS

-153 WDLKLTQQQFDALAS
+153 WNLKLTQQQFDALAS

-191 ASEAKFLF
+191 ASEDKFLF

-278 YSFAGWFTQRSGG
+278 CTFAGWFTQRSGG
-291 TRVTTLDSST
+291 TRVTALDSST

-312 NGSSGWTGGTELE
+312 NGWTGGTELE

-331 KVIAEGTVKCTSYV
+331 AVIAQGTVKCTSYV
-345 NVRKGPGTGY
+345 NVRKGPGTNY
-355 TILARAT
+355 TILARAV
-362 AGSKAEIYQ
+362 AGSQVEIYQ

-380 GRMANGWICMDYVS
+380 GRMKNGWICMDYVS
-394 LSSGSQSGTDSS
+394 LSSDSQSGSGGTDT
-406 GAAQTSGTVTGSN
+406 QISGTVSGSN
-419 VNVRSGAG
+419 VNIRSGAG
-427 TGYGIVGRKNS
+427 TGYSIVGRKNS
-438 GDTVT
+438 GDVIT
-443 VYERKTAGG
+443 VYERKTSGG

-463 ICLAYVRLDGSG
+463 ICLAYVRLENAGG
-475 EAVTPQPGSES
+475 TGTPQPGSES
-486 NASTNGD
+486 NSSVSGD
-493 GSTTV
+493 GTTAV
-498 QDTGSVIS
+498 QDTGTVSS

-518 GYARIKTLAPG
+518 GYARIKTLSPG
-529 TAVSVY
+529 TVVSLY
-535 EYKDVSGVRWGRIGT
+535 EYRTVDGVRWGRIQA

-556 TYVQLSRQSDTET
+556 TYVQLSSQSGAESEQT
-569 SSGTGTVISSTVLN
+569 GTGKVISTTVLN
-583 IRSGPGTS
+583 IRSGPGTN
-591 YSRVGQLQPGAR
+591 YSRVGQLTPGT
-603 VKITEQTRVG
+603 KIEITEQTKTN
-613 GVLWG
+613 GVSWG
-618 HISQGWVCMQYVK
+618 KTAQGWVCMTYVK
-631 MESN
+631 MG

>member
-1 MGVSRKK
+1 
-8 QPEKC
+8 
-13 GKRKTKKQKSN
+13 
-24 KSVIILK
+24 
-31 IGVAICNHLCYNT
+31 
-44 SKFKDHEG
+44 
-52 KCPMKN
+52 MKN

-100 GFSAKAYVS
+100 GFSADAYVS

-153 WDLKLTQQQFDALAS
+153 WNLKLTQQQFDALAS

-191 ASEAKFLF
+191 ASEDKFLF

-278 YSFAGWFTQRSGG
+278 CTFAGWFTQRSGG
-291 TRVTTLDSST
+291 TRVTALDSST

-312 NGSSGWTGGTELE
+312 NGSNGWTGGTELE

-331 KVIAEGTVKCTSYV
+331 AVIAQGTVKCTSYV
-345 NVRKGPGTGY
+345 NVRKGPGTNY
-355 TILARAT
+355 TILARAV
-362 AGSKAEIYQ
+362 AGSQVEIYQ
-371 TKWVGSSQW
+371 TKWVGASQW
-380 GRMANGWICMDYVS
+380 GRMTNGWICMDYVS
-394 LSSGSQSGTDSS
+394 LSSDSQSGSGGTDT
-406 GAAQTSGTVTGSN
+406 QISGTVSGSN
-419 VNVRSGAG
+419 VNIRSGAG
-427 TGYGIVGRKNS
+427 TGYSIVGRKNS
-438 GDTVT
+438 GDVIT
-443 VYERKTAGG
+443 VYERKTSGG

-463 ICLAYVRLDGSG
+463 ICLAYVRLENAGG
-475 EAVTPQPGSES
+475 TGTPQPGSES
-486 NASTNGD
+486 NSSVSGD
-493 GSTTV
+493 GTTAV
-498 QDTGSVIS
+498 QDTGTVSS

-518 GYARIKTLAPG
+518 GYARIKTLSPG
-529 TAVSVY
+529 TAVSLY
-535 EYKDVSGVRWGRIGT
+535 EYRTVDGIRWGRIQA

-556 TYVQLSRQSDTET
+556 TYVQLSSQSGAESEQT
-569 SSGTGTVISSTVLN
+569 GTGKVISTTVLN
-583 IRSGPGTS
+583 IRSGPGTN
-591 YSRVGQLQPGAR
+591 YSRVGQLTPGT
-603 VKITEQTRVG
+603 KIEITEQTKTN
-613 GVLWG
+613 GVSWG
-618 HISQGWVCMQYVK
+618 KTAQGWVCMTYVK
-631 MESN
+631 MG

>member
-1 MGVSRKK
+1 M
-8 QPEKC
+8 
-13 GKRKTKKQKSN
+13 KKQKSN

-31 IGVAICNHLCYNT
+31 IGVANCNHLCYNT
-44 SKFKDHEG
+44 SKFRDHEG

-77 VITASADT
+77 VIIASADT

-100 GFSAKAYVS
+100 GFSANAYVS

-153 WDLKLTQQQFDALAS
+153 WNLKLTQQQFDALAS

-191 ASEAKFLF
+191 ASEDKFLF

-278 YSFAGWFTQRSGG
+278 CTFAGWFTQRSGG
-291 TRVTTLDSST
+291 TRVTALDSST

-312 NGSSGWTGGTELE
+312 NGSTGWTGGTELE

-331 KVIAEGTVKCTSYV
+331 AVIAQGTVKCTSYV
-345 NVRKGPGTGY
+345 NVRKGPGTNY
-355 TILARAT
+355 TILARAV
-362 AGSKAEIYQ
+362 AGSQVEIYQ

-380 GRMANGWICMDYVS
+380 GRMTNGWICMDYVS
-394 LSSGSQSGTDSS
+394 LSSDSQSGSGSTDT
-406 GAAQTSGTVTGSN
+406 QISGTVSGSN

-427 TGYGIVGRKNS
+427 TGYSIVGRKNS
-438 GDTVT
+438 GDVIT
-443 VYERKTAGG
+443 VYERKTSGG

-463 ICLAYVRLDGSG
+463 ICLAYVRLENAGG
-475 EAVTPQPGSES
+475 TETPQPGSES
-486 NASTNGD
+486 NSSVSGD
-493 GSTTV
+493 GTSAV
-498 QDTGSVIS
+498 QDTGTVSS

-518 GYARIKTLAPG
+518 GYARIKTLSPG
-529 TAVSVY
+529 TVVSLY
-535 EYKDVSGVRWGRIGT
+535 EYRTVDGVRWGRIQA

-556 TYVQLSRQSDTET
+556 TYVQLSSQSGAESEQT
-569 SSGTGTVISSTVLN
+569 GTGKVISTTVLN
-583 IRSGPGTS
+583 IRSGPGTN
-591 YSRVGQLQPGAR
+591 YSRVGQLTPGT
-603 VKITEQTRVG
+603 KIEITEQTKTN
-613 GVLWG
+613 GVSWG
-618 HISQGWVCMQYVK
+618 KTAQGWVCMTYVK
-631 MESN
+631 MG

>member
-1 MGVSRKK
+1 
-8 QPEKC
+8 
-13 GKRKTKKQKSN
+13 
-24 KSVIILK
+24 
-31 IGVAICNHLCYNT
+31 
-44 SKFKDHEG
+44 
-52 KCPMKN
+52 MKN

-100 GFSAKAYVS
+100 GFSANAYVS

-153 WDLKLTQQQFDALAS
+153 WNLKLTQQQFDALAS

-191 ASEAKFLF
+191 ASEDKFLF

-278 YSFAGWFTQRSGG
+278 CTFAGWFTQRSGG
-291 TRVTTLDSST
+291 TRVTALDSST

-312 NGSSGWTGGTELE
+312 NGSTGWTGGTELE

-331 KVIAEGTVKCTSYV
+331 AVIAQGTVKCTSYV
-345 NVRKGPGTGY
+345 NVRKGPGTNY
-355 TILARAT
+355 TILARAV
-362 AGSKAEIYQ
+362 AGSQVEIYQ
-371 TKWVGSSQW
+371 TKWVGASQW
-380 GRMANGWICMDYVS
+380 GRMTNGWICMDYVS
-394 LSSGSQSGTDSS
+394 LSSDSQSGSGGTDT
-406 GAAQTSGTVTGSN
+406 QISGTVSGSN
-419 VNVRSGAG
+419 VNIRSGAG
-427 TGYGIVGRKNS
+427 TGYSIVGRKNS
-438 GDTVT
+438 GDVIT
-443 VYERKTAGG
+443 VYERKTSGG

-463 ICLAYVRLDGSG
+463 ICLAYVRLENAGG
-475 EAVTPQPGSES
+475 TGTPQPGSES
-486 NASTNGD
+486 NSSVSGD
-493 GSTTV
+493 GTTAV
-498 QDTGSVIS
+498 QDTGTVSS

-518 GYARIKTLAPG
+518 GYARIKTLSPG
-529 TAVSVY
+529 TAVSLY
-535 EYKDVSGVRWGRIGT
+535 EYRTVDGIRWGRIQA

-556 TYVQLSRQSDTET
+556 TYVQLSSQSGAESEQT
-569 SSGTGTVISSTVLN
+569 GTGKVISTTVLN
-583 IRSGPGTS
+583 IRSGPGTN
-591 YSRVGQLQPGAR
+591 YSRVGQLTPGT
-603 VKITEQTRVG
+603 KIEITEQTKTN
-613 GVLWG
+613 GVSWG
-618 HISQGWVCMQYVK
+618 KTAQGWVCMTYVK
-631 MESN
+631 MG

>member
-1 MGVSRKK
+1 
-8 QPEKC
+8 
-13 GKRKTKKQKSN
+13 
-24 KSVIILK
+24 
-31 IGVAICNHLCYNT
+31 
-44 SKFKDHEG
+44 
-52 KCPMKN
+52 MKN

-100 GFSAKAYVS
+100 GFSANAYVS

-153 WDLKLTQQQFDALAS
+153 WNLKLTQQQFDALAS

-191 ASEAKFLF
+191 ASEDKFLF

-278 YSFAGWFTQRSGG
+278 CTFAGWFTQRSGG
-291 TRVTTLDSST
+291 TRVTALDSST

-312 NGSSGWTGGTELE
+312 NGSTGWTGGTELE

-331 KVIAEGTVKCTSYV
+331 AVIAQGTVKCTSYV
-345 NVRKGPGTGY
+345 NVRKGPGTNY
-355 TILARAT
+355 TILARAV
-362 AGSKAEIYQ
+362 AGSQVEIYQ

-380 GRMANGWICMDYVS
+380 GRMTNGWICMDYVS
-394 LSSGSQSGTDSS
+394 MSSDSQSGSGSTDT
-406 GAAQTSGTVTGSN
+406 QISGTVSGSN

-427 TGYGIVGRKNS
+427 TGYSIVGRKNS
-438 GDTVT
+438 GDVIT
-443 VYERKTAGG
+443 VYERKTSGG

-463 ICLAYVRLDGSG
+463 ICLAYVRLENAGG
-475 EAVTPQPGSES
+475 TETPQPGSES
-486 NASTNGD
+486 NSSVSGD
-493 GSTTV
+493 GTSAV
-498 QDTGSVIS
+498 QDTGTVSS

-518 GYARIKTLAPG
+518 GYARIKTLSPG
-529 TAVSVY
+529 TVVSLY
-535 EYKDVSGVRWGRIGT
+535 EYRTVDGVRWGRIQA

-556 TYVQLSRQSDTET
+556 TYVQLSSQSGVESEQT
-569 SSGTGTVISSTVLN
+569 GTGKVISTTVLN
-583 IRSGPGTS
+583 IRSGPGTN
-591 YSRVGQLQPGAR
+591 YSRVGQLTPGT
-603 VKITEQTRVG
+603 KIEITEQTKTN
-613 GVLWG
+613 GVSWG
-618 HISQGWVCMQYVK
+618 KTAQGWVCMTYVK
-631 MESN
+631 MG

>member
-1 MGVSRKK
+1 
-8 QPEKC
+8 
-13 GKRKTKKQKSN
+13 
-24 KSVIILK
+24 
-31 IGVAICNHLCYNT
+31 
-44 SKFKDHEG
+44 
-52 KCPMKN
+52 MKN

-100 GFSAKAYVS
+100 GFSADAYVS
-109 GGQWSI
+109 GVQWSI

-153 WDLKLTQQQFDALAS
+153 WNLKLTQQQFDALAS

-191 ASEAKFLF
+191 ASEDKFLF

-278 YSFAGWFTQRSGG
+278 CTFAGWFTQRSGG
-291 TRVTTLDSST
+291 TRVTALDSST

-312 NGSSGWTGGTELE
+312 NGSNGWTGGTELE

-331 KVIAEGTVKCTSYV
+331 AVIARGTVKCTSYV
-345 NVRKGPGTGY
+345 NVRKGPGTNY
-355 TILARAT
+355 TILARAV
-362 AGSKAEIYQ
+362 AGSQVEIYQ
-371 TKWVGSSQW
+371 TKWVGASQW
-380 GRMANGWICMDYVS
+380 GRMTNGWICMDYVS
-394 LSSGSQSGTDSS
+394 LSSDSQSGSGGTDT
-406 GAAQTSGTVTGSN
+406 QISGTVSGSN
-419 VNVRSGAG
+419 VNIRSGAG
-427 TGYGIVGRKNS
+427 TGYSIVGRKNS
-438 GDTVT
+438 GDVIT
-443 VYERKTAGG
+443 VYERKTSGG

-463 ICLAYVRLDGSG
+463 ICLAYVRLENAGG
-475 EAVTPQPGSES
+475 TGTPQPGSES
-486 NASTNGD
+486 NSSVSGD
-493 GSTTV
+493 GTTAV
-498 QDTGSVIS
+498 QDTGTVSS

-518 GYARIKTLAPG
+518 GYARIKTLSPG
-529 TAVSVY
+529 TAVSLY
-535 EYKDVSGVRWGRIGT
+535 EYRTVDGIRWGRIQA

-556 TYVQLSRQSDTET
+556 TYVQLSSQSGAESEQT
-569 SSGTGTVISSTVLN
+569 GTGKVISTTVLN
-583 IRSGPGTS
+583 IRSGPGTN
-591 YSRVGQLQPGAR
+591 YSRVGQLTPGT
-603 VKITEQTRVG
+603 KIEITEQTKTN
-613 GVLWG
+613 GVSWG
-618 HISQGWVCMQYVK
+618 KTAQGWVCMTYVK
-631 MESN
+631 MG

>member
-1 MGVSRKK
+1 MEVGREK

-13 GKRKTKKQKSN
+13 RKRKMKKQKSN

-31 IGVAICNHLCYNT
+31 IGVANCNHLCYNT
-44 SKFKDHEG
+44 SKFRDHEG

-100 GFSAKAYVS
+100 GFSANAYVS

-153 WDLKLTQQQFDALAS
+153 WNLKLTQQQFDALAS

-191 ASEAKFLF
+191 ASEDKFLF

-278 YSFAGWFTQRSGG
+278 CTFAGWFTQRSGG
-291 TRVTTLDSST
+291 TRVTALDSST

-312 NGSSGWTGGTELE
+312 NGSNGWTGGTELE

-331 KVIAEGTVKCTSYV
+331 AVIARGTVKCTSYV
-345 NVRKGPGTGY
+345 NVRKGPGTNY
-355 TILARAT
+355 TILARAV
-362 AGSKAEIYQ
+362 AGSQVEIYQ
-371 TKWVGSSQW
+371 TKWVGASQW
-380 GRMANGWICMDYVS
+380 GRMTNGWICMDYVS
-394 LSSGSQSGTDSS
+394 LSSDSQSGSGGTDT
-406 GAAQTSGTVTGSN
+406 QISGTVSGSN
-419 VNVRSGAG
+419 VNIRSGAG
-427 TGYGIVGRKNS
+427 TGYSIVGRKNS
-438 GDTVT
+438 GDVIT
-443 VYERKTAGG
+443 VYERKTSGG

-463 ICLAYVRLDGSG
+463 ICLAYVRLENAGG
-475 EAVTPQPGSES
+475 TGTPQPGSES
-486 NASTNGD
+486 NSSVSGD
-493 GSTTV
+493 GTTAV
-498 QDTGSVIS
+498 QDTGTVSS

-518 GYARIKTLAPG
+518 GYARIKTLSPG
-529 TAVSVY
+529 TAVSLY
-535 EYKDVSGVRWGRIGT
+535 EYRTVDGIRWGRIQA

-556 TYVQLSRQSDTET
+556 TYVQLSSQSGAESEQT
-569 SSGTGTVISSTVLN
+569 GTGKVISTTVLN
-583 IRSGPGTS
+583 IRSGPGTN
-591 YSRVGQLQPGAR
+591 YSRVGQLTPGT
-603 VKITEQTRVG
+603 KIEITEQTKTN
-613 GVLWG
+613 GVSWG
-618 HISQGWVCMQYVK
+618 KTAQGWVCMTYVK
-631 MESN
+631 MG

>member
-1 MGVSRKK
+1 M
-8 QPEKC
+8 
-13 GKRKTKKQKSN
+13 KKQKSN

-31 IGVAICNHLCYNT
+31 IGVANCNHLCYNT
-44 SKFKDHEG
+44 SKFRDHEG

-77 VITASADT
+77 VITVSADT

-100 GFSAKAYVS
+100 GFSANAYVS

-153 WDLKLTQQQFDALAS
+153 WNLKLTQQQFDALAS

-191 ASEAKFLF
+191 ASEDKFLF

-263 DGSTQILVADPTLSG
+263 DGSTRILVADPTLSG
-278 YSFAGWFTQRSGG
+278 CTFAGWFTQRSGG
-291 TRVTTLDSST
+291 TRVTALDSST

-312 NGSSGWTGGTELE
+312 NGSNGWTGGTELE

-331 KVIAEGTVKCTSYV
+331 AVIARGTVKCTSYV
-345 NVRKGPGTGY
+345 NVRKGPGTNY
-355 TILARAT
+355 TILARAV
-362 AGSKAEIYQ
+362 AGSQVEIYQ
-371 TKWVGSSQW
+371 TKWVGASQW
-380 GRMANGWICMDYVS
+380 GRMTNGWICMDYVS
-394 LSSGSQSGTDSS
+394 LSSDSQSGSGGTDT
-406 GAAQTSGTVTGSN
+406 QISGTVSGSN
-419 VNVRSGAG
+419 VNIRSGAG
-427 TGYGIVGRKNS
+427 TGYSIVGRKNS
-438 GDTVT
+438 GDVIT
-443 VYERKTAGG
+443 VYERKTSGG

-463 ICLAYVRLDGSG
+463 ICLAYVRLENAGG
-475 EAVTPQPGSES
+475 TGTPQPGSES
-486 NASTNGD
+486 NSSVSGD
-493 GSTTV
+493 GTTAV
-498 QDTGSVIS
+498 QDTGTVSS

-518 GYARIKTLAPG
+518 GYARIKTLSPG
-529 TAVSVY
+529 TAVSLY
-535 EYKDVSGVRWGRIGT
+535 EYRTVDGIRWGRIQA

-556 TYVQLSRQSDTET
+556 TYVQLSSQSGAESEQT
-569 SSGTGTVISSTVLN
+569 GTGKVISTTVLN
-583 IRSGPGTS
+583 IRSGPGTN
-591 YSRVGQLQPGAR
+591 YSRVGQLTPGT
-603 VKITEQTRVG
+603 KIEITEQTKTN
-613 GVLWG
+613 GVSWG
-618 HISQGWVCMQYVK
+618 KTAQGWVCMTYVK
-631 MESN
+631 MG

>member
-1 MGVSRKK
+1 
-8 QPEKC
+8 
-13 GKRKTKKQKSN
+13 
-24 KSVIILK
+24 
-31 IGVAICNHLCYNT
+31 
-44 SKFKDHEG
+44 
-52 KCPMKN
+52 MKN

-100 GFSAKAYVS
+100 GFSANAYVS

-153 WDLKLTQQQFDALAS
+153 WNLKLTQQQFDALAS

-176 WMNTSGRLRDAITGK
+176 WMNTSGRLRDAIPGK
-191 ASEAKFLF
+191 ASEDKFLF

-263 DGSTQILVADPTLSG
+263 DGTTQILVADPTLSG
-278 YSFAGWFTQRSGG
+278 CTFAGWFTQRSGG
-291 TRVTTLDSST
+291 TRVTALDSST

-312 NGSSGWTGGTELE
+312 NGSTGWTGGTELE

-331 KVIAEGTVKCTSYV
+331 AVIAQGTVKCTSYV
-345 NVRKGPGTGY
+345 NVRKGPGTNY
-355 TILARAT
+355 TILARAV
-362 AGSKAEIYQ
+362 AGSQVEIYQ

-380 GRMANGWICMDYVS
+380 GRMTNGWICMDYVS
-394 LSSGSQSGTDSS
+394 LSSDSQSGSGSTDT
-406 GAAQTSGTVTGSN
+406 QISGTVSGSN

-427 TGYGIVGRKNS
+427 TGYSIVGRKNS
-438 GDTVT
+438 GDVIT
-443 VYERKTAGG
+443 VYERKTSGG

-463 ICLAYVRLDGSG
+463 ICLAYVRLENAGG
-475 EAVTPQPGSES
+475 TETPQPGSES
-486 NASTNGD
+486 NSSVSGD
-493 GSTTV
+493 GTSAV
-498 QDTGSVIS
+498 QDTGTVSS

-518 GYARIKTLAPG
+518 GYARIKTLSPG
-529 TAVSVY
+529 TVVSLY
-535 EYKDVSGVRWGRIGT
+535 EYRTVDGVRWGRIQA

-556 TYVQLSRQSDTET
+556 TYVQLSSQSGAESEQT
-569 SSGTGTVISSTVLN
+569 GTGKVISTTVLN
-583 IRSGPGTS
+583 IRSGPGTN
-591 YSRVGQLQPGAR
+591 YSRVGQLTPGT
-603 VKITEQTRVG
+603 KIEITEQTKTN
-613 GVLWG
+613 GVSWG
-618 HISQGWVCMQYVK
+618 KTAQGWVCMTYVK
-631 MESN
+631 MG

>member
-1 MGVSRKK
+1 M
-8 QPEKC
+8 
-13 GKRKTKKQKSN
+13 KKQKSN

-31 IGVAICNHLCYNT
+31 IGVANCNHLCYNT
-44 SKFKDHEG
+44 SKFRDHEG

-100 GFSAKAYVS
+100 GFSANAYVS

-153 WDLKLTQQQFDALAS
+153 WNLKLTQQQFDALAS

-191 ASEAKFLF
+191 ASEDKFLF

-278 YSFAGWFTQRSGG
+278 CTFAGWFTQRSGG
-291 TRVTTLDSST
+291 TRVTALDSST

-312 NGSSGWTGGTELE
+312 NGSTGWTGGTELE

-331 KVIAEGTVKCTSYV
+331 AVIAQGTVKCTSYV
-345 NVRKGPGTGY
+345 NVRKGPGTNY
-355 TILARAT
+355 TILARAV
-362 AGSKAEIYQ
+362 AGSQVEIYQ

-380 GRMANGWICMDYVS
+380 GRMTNGWICMDYVS
-394 LSSGSQSGTDSS
+394 LSSDSQSGSGSTDT
-406 GAAQTSGTVTGSN
+406 QISGTVSGSN

-427 TGYGIVGRKNS
+427 TGYSIVGRKNS
-438 GDTVT
+438 GDVIT
-443 VYERKTAGG
+443 VYERQTSGG

-463 ICLAYVRLDGSG
+463 ICLAYVRLENAGG
-475 EAVTPQPGSES
+475 TETPQPGSES
-486 NASTNGD
+486 NSSVSGD
-493 GSTTV
+493 GTSAV
-498 QDTGSVIS
+498 QDTGTVSS

-518 GYARIKTLAPG
+518 GYARIKTLSPG
-529 TAVSVY
+529 TVVSLY
-535 EYKDVSGVRWGRIGT
+535 EYRTVDGVRWGRIQA

-556 TYVQLSRQSDTET
+556 TYVQLSSQSGAESEQT
-569 SSGTGTVISSTVLN
+569 GTGKVISTTVLN
-583 IRSGPGTS
+583 IRSGPGTN
-591 YSRVGQLQPGAR
+591 YSRVGQLTPGT
-603 VKITEQTRVG
+603 KIEITEQTKTN
-613 GVLWG
+613 GVSWG
-618 HISQGWVCMQYVK
+618 KTAQGWVCMTYVK
-631 MESN
+631 MG